1 MKDKYFDAMN
11 QIDQKNIAF
20 NNMQQHFEDLI
31 QAAKDDFDKSAN
43 RIDALEKSMQL
54 QKTSFEDKDLKTKKE
69 FADII
74 KEKDKEI
81 EAFIREAEENVKF
94 KNERIKL

>member
-1 MKDKYFDAMN
+1 
-11 QIDQKNIAF
+11 
-20 NNMQQHFEDLI
+20 MQQHFEDLI